1 MLTWKWTTRG
11 AGAHGCPP
19 VVCRPLLTR
28 APSSPNRG
36 GTTKTWLIMPA
47 LMGLAL
53 FGLTLFKN
61 DEGTSVAASPR
72 RLQEGLGSNVSS
84 SATALLGSN
93 VSSSAM
99 ALLGTAM
106 GAMTPQAMPTMTS
119 VVETCAAPYVSGSLV
134 GSSGLSPDS
143 VSGVDMSGLTVNSIK
158 TGCVDAAICANKAAL
173 VPEIESMMST
183 VGRPPPLIRHPPL
196 HLSTTPPL
204 SPAPS

>member
-1 MLTWKWTTRG
+1 
-11 AGAHGCPP
+11 
-19 VVCRPLLTR
+19 
-28 APSSPNRG
+28 
-36 GTTKTWLIMPA
+36 MPA

-72 RLQEGLGSNVSS
+72 RLQEDLGSNVSS

-158 TGCVDAAICANKAAL
+158 TGCVDAAVCANKAAL

-183 VGRPPPLIRHPPL
+183 VGRPPHSSALHHSTSPPL
-196 HLSTTPPL
+196 HPSPPRPL
-204 SPAPS
+204 SIKPQPSSHRLGPLRRCRAISPSST

>member
-1 MLTWKWTTRG
+1 
-11 AGAHGCPP
+11 
-19 VVCRPLLTR
+19 
-28 APSSPNRG
+28 
-36 GTTKTWLIMPA
+36 
-47 LMGLAL
+47 
-53 FGLTLFKN
+53 
-61 DEGTSVAASPR
+61 
-72 RLQEGLGSNVSS
+72 
-84 SATALLGSN
+84 
-93 VSSSAM
+93 
-99 ALLGTAM
+99 M

-134 GSSGLSPDS
+134 GSSGLSFDS